1 MSENDWE
8 SIYPEQINTDSE
20 ANASPRRLQR
30 KRGSPLRPVAV
41 RRKADKKLFS
51 LGDYVLMES
60 GSRRDLEDDGVP
72 HVGIIYDF
80 SFNSKGFIEVRTVWF
95 MRPEHTSIARED
107 TIDGEIYFTANEDR
121 NSVTALIDTCDI
133 LSIFEYRKAGSL
145 KEDQFLVRRG
155 YEMNKGYTDEVDWDH
170 LFIKTD
176 LEGSLERIQTALEQ
190 SIKEM
195 DLSKSTGKRSG
206 ITNISDDEPE
216 PVIVIDDDIPRKR
229 ARKDNIDLIS
239 DKPDLPPTPSKGKHT
254 PKKRGPKAN
263 KNAPVISTDILSNK
277 PDLSKKSNQKD
288 NESADRIEDISDS
301 NDADSDEE
309 FKAAHSDPEA
319 DEEEEFK
326 PEKPAPATPRK
337 RRIVNFPSTPTGRTP
352 KSSPRKNK
360 SPIKD
365 FLRTPTRKIVIK
377 PPRASSTL
385 PTRLLD
391 LGIEGNNLFS
401 QHQAARNKLHVSM
414 VPDSLPCRENEFSQ
428 IFLALES
435 AINAETGS
443 CIYVSGTPGTGK
455 TATVREVISQL
466 QLRCEEGELPE
477 FAFLEINGM
486 KLINPQEAYETL
498 WEEISGQRISSSN
511 AVTLLEKE
519 FKKPNTERV
528 PVLVLMDEM
537 DQLVTKSQGV
547 MYNFFNWPTFKN
559 SKLIV
564 VAVANTMDLP
574 ERMLSNKI
582 SSRLGLTRIQFPGY
596 THDQLREIIESRLL
610 DISGEIVERDAIEF
624 ASRKVASVSGD
635 ARRALDICRRAV
647 EISEIEARESG
658 DKEAKVKISHI
669 KKAIDETTH
678 SPVFLYLQELPLA
691 CKVFLSAVLARVR
704 RSGVIENPL
713 GDILEET
720 HRICKLSQRA
730 DKLMDIF
737 YGGGQIR
744 MNGFLK
750 AVTELVEGG
759 VLIQQNSKGERIGK
773 IRLTIAE
780 EEIMTAFK
788 NDKDVEGMF

>member
-1 MSENDWE
+1 MSENDWD
-8 SIYPEQINTDSE
+8 SIYPIQNTKE
-20 ANASPRRLQR
+20 LETNVSPRRSQR
-30 KRGSPLRPVAV
+30 GRGLSLKPVAV

-51 LGDYVLMES
+51 IGDYVLMES

-72 HVGIIYDF
+72 HVAIIHEF
-80 SFNSKGFIEVRTVWF
+80 SFNSKGFIQVKTIWF
-95 MRPEHTSIARED
+95 TRPEHTSIARED
-107 TIDGEIYFTANEDR
+107 TVDGEIYFTADEDQ
-121 NSVTALIDTCDI
+121 NSVTTLIDTCDV
-133 LSIFEYRKAGSL
+133 LSISSYETNGSL
-145 KEDQFLVRRG
+145 KEEQFLVRRG
-155 YEMNKGYTDEVDWDH
+155 YEKITKKYTDEIEWTE
-170 LFIKTD
+170 LFSKND
-176 LEGSLERIQTALEQ
+176 LEGSLQNIQSALKQHDEK
-190 SIKEM
+190 IETNK
-195 DLSKSTGKRSG
+195 LIVNKTVA
-206 ITNISDDEPE
+206 TNISESDDEPE
-216 PVIVIDDDIPRKR
+216 PVIEIEDDIPRKR
-229 ARKDNIDLIS
+229 TRKEKFDLINN
-239 DKPDLPPTPSKGKHT
+239 KPDLPPTPSKERGT
-254 PKKRGPKAN
+254 PKKRGAKS
-263 KNAPVISTDILSNK
+263 NAEALPISFDVLSNK
-277 PDLSKKSNQKD
+277 PNLSQKSSRKKQKTSSN
-288 NESADRIEDISDS
+288 IENTFNS
-301 NDADSDEE
+301 NGTDSDEE
-309 FKAAHSDPEA
+309 FKVTSEPE
-319 DEEEEFK
+319 DEEEFK
-326 PEKPAPATPRK
+326 PEKPAPATPKK
-337 RRIVNFPSTPTGRTP
+337 RRIVDFPSTPTGRTP

-377 PPRASSTL
+377 PPRASSAL
-385 PTRLLD
+385 PMRLLD
-391 LGIEGNNLFS
+391 LGNQSATSFS

-610 DISGEIVERDAIEF
+610 DIAGEIVERDAIEF

-647 EISEIEARESG
+647 EISEIEAKADAS
-658 DKEAKVKISHI
+658 KTAKVNISHI

-704 RSGVIENPL
+704 RSGFIENPL

-720 HRICKLSQRA
+720 HRICKLSQKA

-759 VLIQQNSKGERIGK
+759 VLVQQNSKGERVGK

-780 EEIMTAFK
+780 EEIKTAFK
-788 NDKDVEGMF
+788 NDKDIEGMF

>member
-20 ANASPRRLQR
+20 ANASPRRSQR

-401 QHQAARNKLHVSM
+401 QHQAARNKLHVSI

-519 FKKPNTERV
+519 FKNPNTERV

>member
-1 MSENDWE
+1 MS
-8 SIYPEQINTDSE
+8 S
-20 ANASPRRLQR
+20 
-30 KRGSPLRPVAV
+30 
-41 RRKADKKLFS
+41 
-51 LGDYVLMES
+51 
-60 GSRRDLEDDGVP
+60 SR
-72 HVGIIYDF
+72 
-80 SFNSKGFIEVRTVWF
+80 
-95 MRPEHTSIARED
+95 
-107 TIDGEIYFTANEDR
+107 
-121 NSVTALIDTCDI
+121 
-133 LSIFEYRKAGSL
+133 
-145 KEDQFLVRRG
+145 
-155 YEMNKGYTDEVDWDH
+155 
-170 LFIKTD
+170 
-176 LEGSLERIQTALEQ
+176 
-190 SIKEM
+190 
-195 DLSKSTGKRSG
+195 STGKRSG
-206 ITNISDDEPE
+206 VTNISDDEPE
-216 PVIVIDDDIPRKR
+216 PVIEIEDDIPRKR
-229 ARKDNIDLIS
+229 ARKENIDLIS
-239 DKPDLPPTPSKGKHT
+239 NKPELPPTPSKGKRT

-263 KNAPVISTDILSNK
+263 TNISVISTDILSNK

-288 NESADRIEDISDS
+288 DEVVLTVEDTSDS
-301 NDADSDEE
+301 NGADSDEE
-309 FKAAHSDPEA
+309 YKAAPSDPE
-319 DEEEEFK
+319 DEEEFK
-326 PEKPAPATPRK
+326 PEKTVPATPKK
-337 RRIVNFPSTPTGRTP
+337 RRFVNFPSTPTGRTP

-391 LGIEGNNLFS
+391 LGNEGNALFS
-401 QHQAARNKLHVSM
+401 QHQVARNKLHVSM

-466 QLRCEEGELPE
+466 QLRCEEGELAE

-610 DISGEIVERDAIEF
+610 DIAGEIVERDAIEF

-647 EISEIEARESG
+647 EISEIEAKESG

-730 DKLMDIF
+730 DKLMEVF

-759 VLIQQNSKGERIGK
+759 VLVQQNSKGERIGK

-780 EEIMTAFK
+780 EEIKTAFK

>member
-20 ANASPRRLQR
+20 VNASPRRSQR

-326 PEKPAPATPRK
+326 LEKPAPATPRK